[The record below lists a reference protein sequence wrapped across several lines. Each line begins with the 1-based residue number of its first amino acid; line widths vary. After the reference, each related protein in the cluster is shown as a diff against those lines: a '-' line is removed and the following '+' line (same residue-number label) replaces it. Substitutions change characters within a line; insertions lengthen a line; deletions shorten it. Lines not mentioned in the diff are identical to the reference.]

1 MVDIERDIYPV
12 LLAMQY
18 QETLFSDL
26 EGRKQAGKETTA
38 SCPFCNKAGH
48 FSYSQERPLFQC
60 WHCNTAGSWITY
72 LQKKRGME
80 TREAVN
86 FLAEAAGIQAEGFD
100 MKAHRARARKADIL
114 QAAMEHFR
122 KALQKPEGKPVK
134 AYLESRGYT
143 EQDIEAMPVGA
154 YVSRRKLQEALK
166 RKEYAEQEIE
176 DSGLL
181 SIGEDWPLVMA
192 WTDLSGLPS
201 GLAARAIEPDKEPKY
216 RYSKGLEKA
225 GTLLGLDKVRGRE
238 SVLLVEGLL
247 DCLLLSAR
255 GLPVVALGGA
265 SLSKEQIQALQ
276 KNRTKEVLLC
286 LDSDGPGQAGT
297 EKALSLLQR
306 SGLRAYVVSL
316 PAGYKDADELVRKQ
330 GQEPLQKAME
340 EGQRGSIWL
349 AMRRIQEQNTE
360 TDIGLDRAIDNA
372 LQVYGHIED
381 SLERRECLKAIASG
395 VGYTEETLRDR
406 SKQAEEQG
414 LQEKQRASLE
424 KTLQEASRSLSEGKL
439 ERVKAGICKGLKVL
453 DSGIEA
459 PLPEPYLLADLEK
472 DLSSMGEG
480 LTTGYDSLD
489 FYCRI
494 PEGALTIIAGRPGHG
509 KTTLLLNMLLN
520 MVRRHEDRAFYF
532 FSYEEAARALATK
545 AIMLLAGKVLKT
557 EFNFNCYMNY
567 LKEKRGSERAI
578 ETAVKEYEKYT
589 ASGRLCI
596 VDRRYKAEGLSQV
609 IGSLARSRKPGAFF
623 VDYIQKIPLD
633 RPQGQRYLDIKEAS
647 ALLLDMAVQENV
659 SVLLGAQ
666 LRREASQAKTGG
678 GGNSGSWKPRL
689 EDLRESGD
697 IEQDANLVLALVN
710 ETKQAEEEA
719 DRKSLETTGTL
730 KIHILKNRVGREGD
744 SLALSW
750 NKPVFKLTDKQTM
763 RPEQF

>member
-12 LLAMQY
+12 LLAMRY

-26 EGRKQAGKETTA
+26 EGRKAAGKETAA

-48 FSYSQERPLFQC
+48 FSYSQERPVFQC
-60 WHCNTAGSWITY
+60 WRCNTAGSWITY
-72 LQKKRGME
+72 LQKRRGME

-100 MKAHRARARKADIL
+100 MEAYRARARKADIL

-122 KALQKPEGKPVK
+122 EALQKPEGKPVR

-154 YVSRRKLQEALK
+154 YASRHKLQEALK
-166 RKEYAEQEIE
+166 RKEYTEQEIE

-192 WTDLSGLPS
+192 WTNLSGLPS

-225 GTLLGLDKVRGRE
+225 GTLLGLDKVRGRD

-247 DCLLLSAR
+247 DCLLLCAR

-276 KNRTKEVLLC
+276 KNGTKEVLLC

-297 EKALSLLQR
+297 EKALSLLHG

-316 PAGYKDADELVRKQ
+316 PDGYKDADELARSQ
-330 GQEPLQKAME
+330 GLEPLQKAME
-340 EGQRGSIWL
+340 ESQRGSIWL
-349 AMRRIQEQNTE
+349 AMRRIQEQDTE

-372 LQVYGHIED
+372 LQVYGRIQD
-381 SLERRECLKAIASG
+381 SLERRECLRAIASG
-395 VGYTEETLRDR
+395 VGYTEETLQDR
-406 SKQAEEQG
+406 ARQAEEQG
-414 LQEKQRASLE
+414 LQEEKRASLE

-439 ERVKAGICKGLKVL
+439 ERVKADIYKGLKVL

-459 PLPEPYLLADLEK
+459 PLPEPYLLSDLEK
-472 DLSSMGEG
+472 DLSSMGDG

-545 AIMLLAGKVLKT
+545 AIILLAGKVLNA

-567 LKEKRGSERAI
+567 LKEKRGSEKAI
-578 ETAVKEYEKYT
+578 EAAVKKYEKYT

-666 LRREASQAKTGG
+666 LRREASQTKS

-719 DRKSLETTGTL
+719 GRKSLEPTGTL
-730 KIHILKNRVGREGD
+730 NIHILKNRVGREGD

-750 NKPVFKLTDKQTM
+750 NKPVFKLTDKQRTW
-763 RPEQF
+763 

>member
-12 LLAMQY
+12 LLAGLY

-26 EGRKQAGKETTA
+26 EGRKQTGKETTA

-48 FSYSQERPLFQC
+48 FSYSQERPVFQC
-60 WHCNTAGSWITY
+60 WHCNTAGSWIKY
-72 LQKKRGME
+72 LQKRRGME
-80 TREAVN
+80 TQEAVN
-86 FLAEAAGIQAEGFD
+86 FLAEAAGIQAVGFD
-100 MKAHRARARKADIL
+100 MEAYRARARKADIL

-122 KALQKPEGKPVK
+122 EALQKPEGKPVK

-143 EQDIEAMPVGA
+143 EQDVKAMPVGA
-154 YVSRRKLQEALK
+154 YVSRHRLREAMK
-166 RKEYAEQEIE
+166 RKEYTEQEIE

-225 GTLLGLDKVRGRE
+225 GTLLGLEKVRGRE

-297 EKALSLLQR
+297 EKAFSLLQR

-330 GQEPLQKAME
+330 GLEPLQKAME

-349 AMRRIQEQNTE
+349 AMRRIAEQDRE

-372 LQVYGHIED
+372 LQVYGRIED
-381 SLERRECLKAIASG
+381 SLERQDCLRAIAAG
-395 VGYTEETLRDR
+395 VGYTEETLQDR
-406 SKQAEEQG
+406 ARKAEEQG
-414 LQEKQRASLE
+414 LREKQRASLE
-424 KTLQEASRSLSEGKL
+424 KTLREASRSLSGEVNL
-439 ERVKAGICKGLKVL
+439 ERVKTDLYKGLKGL
-453 DSGIEA
+453 DSDREE
-459 PLPEPYLLADLEK
+459 PLPRPYLLADLER

-545 AIMLLAGKVLKT
+545 AIMVLAGKVGNDK
-557 EFNFNCYMNY
+557 FNFGYYMNY

-578 ETAVKEYEKYT
+578 EAAIEEYEKYT

-596 VDRRYKAEGLSQV
+596 VDTRYKAEGLSQV

-633 RPQGQRYLDIKEAS
+633 RPQSQRYLDIKEAS

-659 SVLLGAQ
+659 SILLGAQ
-666 LRREASQAKTGG
+666 LKRGEGSQL
-678 GGNSGSWKPRL
+678 KPESRPKL
-689 EDLRESGD
+689 EELRESGD

-719 DRKSLETTGTL
+719 DGKSLETTGTL

-750 NKPVFKLTDKQTM
+750 NKPVFKLTGKNNTW
-763 RPEQF
+763 